1 MMSEQRRAG
10 SWIKTG
16 PEGILK
22 GTYET
27 FEEAARQHFGASL
40 QGRLLL
46 TSGLGGMGGAQPL
59 AATMNGAVMLAV
71 EVDESRIDKRL
82 ATGYCD
88 RKTSSIDEALIW
100 IDEARVTG
108 APLSVGLVGNAA
120 DVLPQLASRGI

>member
-27 FEEAARQHFGASL
+27 FEEAARQHFGGSL

-46 TSGLGGMGGAQPL
+46 TAGLGGMGGAQPL
-59 AATMNGAVMLAV
+59 AATMNGAVMIAV
-71 EVDESRIDKRL
+71 EVDRARIERRLEARYLDTTAESL
-82 ATGYCD
+82 
-88 RKTSSIDEALIW
+88 DEALSLAR
-100 IDEARVTG
+100 EARAAG
-108 APLSVGLVGNAA
+108 RALS
-120 DVLPQLASRGI
+120 I

>member
-46 TSGLGGMGGAQPL
+46 TAGLGGMGGAQPL
-59 AATMNGAVMLAV
+59 AATMNGAVMIAV
-71 EVDESRIDKRL
+71 EVDRARIERRL
-82 ATGYCD
+82 ATRYLYTMAESLD
-88 RKTSSIDEALIW
+88 D
-100 IDEARVTG
+100 ARTH
-108 APLSVGLVGNAA
+108 APAAQAAGRTPSNGLLGKAA
-120 DVLPQLASRGI
+120 DLH